1 VISGKKL
8 ATQKPSAAK
17 QGQGIRLLESI
28 SLSAATWLQAW
39 DAHGFHRTGTS
50 GDEAGAAW
58 VAREATTLGA
68 QVTSETFDFERVDP
82 QQTFLE
88 LDGTCIEAVPVFDAP
103 PTDATGISG
112 TIGPVGGDTA
122 IGVVALSPQLGV
134 SGEYERLRRGAN
146 HHAIVIVARGALAG
160 LALVNADQFNAPYGA
175 PALQVSS
182 EAHDAVFAASSAR
195 LVADYHRTPASARNV
210 VVTIAGRD
218 STRPPVVVMTPRS
231 SWWQSTAE
239 RGGGLVCWLES
250 LRALLE
256 HPPSCD
262 VVLTANCGHELGFL
276 GLDNFLARRR
286 GWERTATWVHWG
298 ANLGATGGQ
307 LAVASAQDELRSLAD
322 NELGHAGQAADV
334 LAPRT
339 QVPAGETRDI
349 HRAGGRYITLVGSN
363 PWFHLPQDRWPDT
376 VNVAVVARIA
386 SAAARIVLALTR

>member
-1 VISGKKL
+1 
-8 ATQKPSAAK
+8 
-17 QGQGIRLLESI
+17 LLESI
-28 SLSAATWLQAW
+28 SVSAATRLQAW

-58 VAREATTLGA
+58 LASEATALGA
-68 QVTSETFDFERVDP
+68 AVTSEAFSFERVDP

-88 LDGTCIEAVPVFDAP
+88 VDGMRIEAVPVFDAP
-103 PTDATGISG
+103 PTDAAGTSG
-112 TIGPVGGDTA
+112 TIGPVGSDTA
-122 IGVVALSPQLGV
+122 LGAVALPPQAV
-134 SGEYERLRRGAN
+134 YRGEYQRLRRGAN
-146 HHAIVIVARGALAG
+146 HRALAIVCRGTHPG
-160 LALVNADQFNAPYGA
+160 LALLNAEQFNAPYGT

-195 LVADYHRTPASARNV
+195 VVAHYRRTPASARNV

-218 STRPPVVVMTPRS
+218 RTRPPVVVMTPRS

-250 LRALLE
+250 LRALLAQ
-256 HPPSCD
+256 PPGCD
-262 VVLTANCGHELGFL
+262 VVLSANCGHELGFL
-276 GLDNFLARRR
+276 GLDNFLARRQ

-307 LAVASAQDELRSLAD
+307 LIVASAQDELRRLAD
-322 NELGHAGQAADV
+322 GELRRVGQAPDT
-334 LAPRT
+334 LAPGT
-339 QVPAGETRDI
+339 QVPGGETRNI
-349 HRAGGRYITLVGSN
+349 HRAGGRYLTLAGSN

-386 SAAARIVLALTR
+386 SAAARIVLAVTR